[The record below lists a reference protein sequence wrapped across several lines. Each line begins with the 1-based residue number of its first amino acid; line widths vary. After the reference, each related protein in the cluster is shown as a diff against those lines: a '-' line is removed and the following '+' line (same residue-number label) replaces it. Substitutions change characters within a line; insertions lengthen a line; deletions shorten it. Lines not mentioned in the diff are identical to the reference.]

1 MAINKPGKIVIN
13 KMLFCLPGVAFI
25 LSTILPTVA
34 SGDSFN
40 QWLQRQQRGVNRQ
53 QQNFYA
59 YRDKRDKEFTAFL
72 KAQWKAVDVLQGMR
86 RDTTPKPLVMPVAPS
101 SVPFFTPLHP
111 SPPAVVIPPRKTVPP
126 SPEPAPVVV
135 IPTENKIRINYFGRK
150 LTFYSDGKLKRPL
163 AGGVNKNTVSDYW
176 SALSRANY
184 EALLKQLSAQKK
196 ALQLTDWAYAALVD
210 KVSAAINGKGSNA
223 NALLSWFLLVK
234 SGYRTRIAY
243 SNQSVYLL
251 VPAKQRL
258 FEVPYFT
265 FSGTRFYAIS
275 FNSKEKIPGRV
286 YTYDAQYPGSI
297 KKLDMKVTPLAGA
310 NSERKHRQL
319 SFRYRGRG
327 YKVDVV
333 TDRGR
338 IAFFK
343 TYPQLALPLYFSSG
357 VEPETATPL
366 QRQLGAYIR
375 GMDEPQAVNFLL
387 RFVQTALHYKT
398 DEQQFGEENYL
409 FPEETLYYP
418 YSDCEDR
425 AVLFAWLVKSLLG
438 LHVIGLDYP
447 GHVAAAVNF
456 KTDVAG
462 DSVYYKG
469 RKYTVTDPTY
479 INANAG
485 MSMPEYRNT
494 KPGII
499 AY

>member
-1 MAINKPGKIVIN
+1 MAINKPGKKRVIS
-13 KMLFCLPGVAFI
+13 KMLFCLAGAGC
-25 LSTILPTVA
+25 ILPAVA
-34 SGDSFN
+34 SGDGFN
-40 QWLQRQQRGVNRQ
+40 QWLQHQ
-53 QQNFYA
+53 QQGISQQHQDFYA

-101 SVPFFTPLHP
+101 QPPLP
-111 SPPAVVIPPRKTVPP
+111 SSFISPASPPIVVKLPPVPVAE
-126 SPEPAPVVV
+126 SPLPAPLAV
-135 IPTENKIRINYFGRK
+135 ILAENKISIDYFGQR
-150 LTFYSDGKLKRPL
+150 LTFYYDSKLKKSL
-163 AGGVNKNTVSDYW
+163 AYGVDKNTISDYW
-176 SALSRANY
+176 SSLSQANY
-184 EALLKQLSAQKK
+184 EILLKQLSAQKK
-196 ALQLTDWAYAALVD
+196 SLRITDWAYTALVD
-210 KVSAAINGKGSNA
+210 KVSTAINGKGSNA
-223 NALLSWFLLVK
+223 NALFSWFVLVK
-234 SGYRTRIAY
+234 SGYEARIAY
-243 SNQSVYLL
+243 NNQSVYLL
-251 VPAKQRL
+251 LPSKQEL

-275 FNSKEKIPGRV
+275 FNGKEKMPGKV
-286 YTYDAQYPGSI
+286 YTYDAQYPGTI
-297 KKLDMKVTPLAGA
+297 KKLDMKVTPLVGA

-319 SFRYRGRG
+319 SFLYQGKK

-333 TDRGR
+333 YDRGR

-366 QRQLGAYIR
+366 QRQLAAYIR

-425 AVLFAWLVKSLLG
+425 AVLFSWLVKSLLG

-456 KTDVAG
+456 KTDVVG
-462 DSVYYKG
+462 DSVHYKG
-469 RKYTVTDPTY
+469 RKYMITDPTY

-485 MSMPEYRNT
+485 MSMPEYKNT
-494 KPGII
+494 KPTII

>member
-1 MAINKPGKIVIN
+1 MATNKPAIKIVIN
-13 KMLFCLPGVAFI
+13 RILFCLTAVAF
-25 LSTILPTVA
+25 ILPTVA

-40 QWLQRQQRGVNRQ
+40 LWLQHQ
-53 QQNFYA
+53 QQGVSQQKQDFYA
-59 YRDKRDKEFTAFL
+59 YRDKRDKAFTAFL

-86 RDTTPKPLVMPVAPS
+86 RDTTPKPLVMPVAPP
-101 SVPFFTPLHP
+101 SVSFLPQQP
-111 SPPAVVIPPRKTVPP
+111 SPPAVVIPPQGTVPP
-126 SPEPAPVVV
+126 APEPAPVVV
-135 IPTENKIRINYFGRK
+135 IRAENKVNINYFGQK
-150 LTFYSDGKLKRPL
+150 LTFYYDSKLKKSL
-163 AGGVNKNTVSDYW
+163 VYGVDKNTVSNYW
-176 SALSRANY
+176 SSLSRANY
-184 EALLKQLSAQKK
+184 AALLKQLAAQKK
-196 ALQLTDWAYAALVD
+196 ALQLTDWAYTALVD
-210 KVSAAINGKGSNA
+210 KVSTAINGKGSNA

-234 SGYRTRIAY
+234 SGYRARVAY
-243 SNQSVYLL
+243 NNQSVYLL
-251 VPAKQRL
+251 LPSKQEL
-258 FEVPYFT
+258 FDVPYFT
-265 FSGTRFYAIS
+265 FSGTRFYAVS
-275 FNSKEKIPGRV
+275 FNGKEKIPGRM
-286 YTYDAQYPGSI
+286 YTYDAQYPGTI
-297 KKLDMKVTPLAGA
+297 KKLDMKVTPLVGA

-319 SFRYRGRG
+319 SFYYQGKK

-333 TDRGR
+333 YDSGR

-366 QRQLGAYIR
+366 QQQLAAYIR

-456 KTDVAG
+456 KTDVVG
-462 DSVYYKG
+462 DSVHYKG

-485 MSMPEYRNT
+485 MSMPEYKNT
-494 KPGII
+494 KPTII